1 MNVISIA
8 WVELCKYQLKLKL
21 VCCTRLLCNG
31 RTFKLVSIVSAF
43 VMYESV
49 RLFPLWL

>member
-21 VCCTRLLCNG
+21 KLVCCT
-31 RTFKLVSIVSAF
+31 FKLASIISAF